1 LYGGIGLTIFLL
13 VQSHQRS
20 YGVIVTLGAGGGGG
34 GGGGPRAAG
43 GRLAIEVVGLFP

>member
-20 YGVIVTLGAGGGGG
+20 YGVIVILKVRPAMGWEQGVVAD
-34 GGGGPRAAG
+34 GP
-43 GRLAIEVVGLFP
+43 RLAIEVVGLFP